1 MSFLDNEK
9 KTKDLLE
16 LSKNDFLKKYNH
28 LSEEE
33 YQHILDM
40 MWEELEDIPTDE
52 MGIFIENPF
61 YIWNIGTQ
69 KEDIWHWFDKR
80 VEGGIGNRYF
90 N

>member
-1 MSFLDNEK
+1 
-9 KTKDLLE
+9 
-16 LSKNDFLKKYNH
+16 
-28 LSEEE
+28 
-33 YQHILDM
+33 

-80 VEGGIGNRYF
+80 VTGGIGNRYF